1 MMDNEEQGLINISF
15 QKQSREES
23 MQFVKK
29 SL

>member
-15 QKQSREES
+15 QKKSREES